1 MPCTTWTCEDFSLA
15 DVEGEPAGFCNVAL
29 QITYGRDGSYVI
41 DGAGFVQS
49 WAPVK
54 YLNGRPMTIGVD
66 QIVWFQSPNDLERI
80 IIARALS
87 RHGTE
92 LDQYIGE
99 LCYDDERVWG

>member
-15 DVEGEPAGFCNVAL
+15 DVEGEPAGFVNVAL

-49 WAPVK
+49 WGRTTYV
-54 YLNGRPMTIGVD
+54 NGRALKVGAD
-66 QIVWFQSPNDLERI
+66 QIVWFQTPNELEAI

-99 LCYDDERVWG
+99 LCDDDERVWG